1 MFFFINVLT
10 WQWDYNSNTNNSKLY
25 IFKLW
30 FLGLKDAWTKYS
42 SDNCIDQIRPEK
54 SFPIWNTLIRW
65 LHFYY
70 FIFLFYFKSIINK
83 DSIRIWPYYEKKR
96 INRRVKISYLTSYFA
111 VQINWLVSIWGQHWH
126 LMGWTKKSVIT
137 IKIDHES
144 INHQLTEGKEI
155 ISIVF
160 FLAISPSSE

>member
-1 MFFFINVLT
+1 MHELSITVTIVLIKYVQKNLFPYEILWYDGCIFI
-10 WQWDYNSNTNNSKLY
+10 
-25 IFKLW
+25 I
-30 FLGLKDAWTKYS
+30 
-42 SDNCIDQIRPEK
+42 
-54 SFPIWNTLIRW
+54 
-65 LHFYY
+65 
-70 FIFLFYFKSIINK
+70 LFSYFKSIINK